1 MLNFYLAAFLA
12 DLALGAVL
20 LSIPLFLIYMFGA
33 TSLILG
39 MFGAVGA
46 LVYSLGVIVVG
57 RMADRFNR
65 RTILLLGCALFAATY
80 LVLPFLKTTAQILT
94 VYIFGSASMAMF
106 WPVLQSWLS
115 QGLNKHN
122 LMRSLTIFN
131 VSWCGGLMLGFLSAG
146 FLFSFNPKLPFALGV
161 VLIACAATLLYKQP
175 LKPAALADAGAAAEP
190 EEKRPA
196 NYKAFL
202 YAAWCANFVSW
213 FIIGIMRN
221 LFPKLG
227 TELGF
232 STGVIGTLIFI
243 ITLAQTVMF
252 FVLGKTHRWH
262 YKLGLLVLFQAFAMI
277 GLLAVYFF
285 SNAATL
291 GGAMILLG
299 LSAGMTY
306 FSSIFY
312 SLYGS
317 TAKGKHSGIHEA
329 FLGTGGLFGPLA
341 GGLLA
346 AGIGIRAPYI
356 AAAVVVI
363 VAIAAE
369 TVLIKIGTMDR
380 SGRKK

>member
-20 LSIPLFLIYMFGA
+20 LSMPLFLIYMFGA
-33 TSLILG
+33 TSFILG

-57 RMADRFNR
+57 RMADRFNK
-65 RTILLLGCALFAATY
+65 RTILLLGCALFAAAY
-80 LVLPFLKTTAQILT
+80 LVLPFLKTTAQILI
-94 VYIFGSASMAMF
+94 VYIFGSASMSMF

-146 FLFSFNPKLPFALGV
+146 FLFSLNPKLPFALGV
-161 VLIACAATLLYKQP
+161 VLIACAAVLLYRQP
-175 LKPAALADAGAAAEP
+175 LKPAASAGAGAADEP

-277 GLLAVYFF
+277 GLVAVTFF
-285 SNAATL
+285 SNVACL

-346 AGIGIRAPYI
+346 ANLNIRAPYV

-369 TVLIKIGTMDR
+369 VALIKIGGTGR
-380 SGRKK
+380 PGRKK